1 MNNIRVLGK
10 FLDQPILVAKFQ
22 KAVPALLTAGA
33 AAYTAYDV
41 SKAPDN
47 KKKKRALKTG
57 ITMGVTVA
65 SALAA
70 PHIASAI
77 TKRPLP
83 DTLNV
88 IKQNNAELVDTFM
101 KSAKLDEKTG
111 EILKKSKEKI
121 LNLKEVNHLF
131 ENIKEKANGKEFLEK
146 LIPSPQN
153 ISAKDIFSE
162 IGYLSIYGAV
172 PVAGGIMGGIAADRV
187 VDKDKWKE
195 KIPNKIKEGSY
206 QYLANIFMC
215 NVGAGAALGIMEKLG
230 ITSKGA
236 RAAGMTAGIVAT
248 GIIGGSKIAN
258 FIGRNVIDPL
268 FNKSHNHDKNHNNH
282 HKHHHKHHQ
291 APILTDNDILKLE
304 FSDKITDSHLM
315 YKCTKPVKKE
325 KERTPEILDIGL
337 HTDDI
342 ATVSLLSGLK
352 WIEPAL
358 PMMYTLSGYRAGI
371 GYRN

>member
-1 MNNIRVLGK
+1 MNNIQVLGK
-10 FLDQPILVAKFQ
+10 FLDQPMLVSKFQ
-22 KAVPALLTAGA
+22 KAVPAILTSGA
-33 AAYTAYDV
+33 AAYTINDV
-41 SKAPDN
+41 RKAKPEER
-47 KKKKRALKTG
+47 KKTALKTG

-77 TKRPLP
+77 SKRALPEGLTK
-83 DTLNV
+83 
-88 IKQNNAELVDTFM
+88 IKQNNKELVDSFV
-101 KSAKLDEKTG
+101 KSTNLDEKTKN
-111 EILKKSKEKI
+111 ILNKSKDKI
-121 LNLKEVNHLF
+121 LNFKEVKTTF
-131 ENIKEKANGKEFLEK
+131 ETLKDKTNGKEFLEK

-162 IGYLSIYGAV
+162 IGYLSVYGAV
-172 PVAGGIMGGIAADRV
+172 PVVGGIAGGIAADRV
-187 VDKDKWKE
+187 TDKKHWKE
-195 KIPNKIKEGSY
+195 KVPDKIKEGSY

-215 NVGAGAALGIMEKLG
+215 NVGAGIALGILEKLG

-236 RAAGMTAGIVAT
+236 RALGMTAGIVAT

-258 FIGRNVIDPL
+258 LISNKLIDPL
-268 FNKSHNHDKNHNNH
+268 FKKNKKDKEE
-282 HKHHHKHHQ
+282 K
-291 APILTDNDILKLE
+291 TYSDILNINFTENKAPNYLE
-304 FSDKITDSHLM
+304 FNSDK
-315 YKCTKPVKKE
+315 KPLKQ
-325 KERTPEILDIGL
+325 KERTPEVLDIGL

-358 PMMYTLSGYRAGI
+358 PIMYTLSGYRAGI

>member
-1 MNNIRVLGK
+1 MNNIQVLGK
-10 FLDQPILVAKFQ
+10 FLDQPMLVSKFQ
-22 KAVPALLTAGA
+22 KAVPAILTAGA
-33 AAYTAYDV
+33 AAYTINDV
-41 SKAPDN
+41 RKAKPEEQ
-47 KKKKRALKTG
+47 KKTALKTG

-70 PHIASAI
+70 PHIASALS
-77 TKRPLP
+77 RRALP
-83 DTLNV
+83 SGLST
-88 IKQNNAELVDTFM
+88 IKQNNKELVDNFV
-101 KSAKLDEKTG
+101 KSTNIDKNTKN
-111 EILKKSKEKI
+111 ILNKSKDKI
-121 LNLKEVNHLF
+121 LSFKEVKTTF
-131 ENIKEKANGKEFLEK
+131 ETLKDKTNGKEFLEK

-162 IGYLSIYGAV
+162 IGYLSVYGAV
-172 PVAGGIMGGIAADRV
+172 PVVGGIAGGIAADRV
-187 VDKDKWKE
+187 TDKENWKN
-195 KIPNKIKEGSY
+195 KVPDKIKEGSY

-215 NVGAGAALGIMEKLG
+215 NVGAGIALGILEKMG

-258 FIGRNVIDPL
+258 AISNKIIDPL
-268 FNKSHNHDKNHNNH
+268 FKKSKKSEKKENYS
-282 HKHHHKHHQ
+282 
-291 APILTDNDILKLE
+291 DILNINFTEKKSPNYLE
-304 FSDKITDSHLM
+304 FNVQ
-315 YKCTKPVKKE
+315 KPKTE
-325 KERTPEILDIGL
+325 NKERTPEVLDIGL

-358 PMMYTLSGYRAGI
+358 PIMYTLSGYRAGI

>member
-1 MNNIRVLGK
+1 MNNLNVLGK
-10 FLDQPILVAKFQ
+10 FLDQPILVSKFQ
-22 KAVPALLTAGA
+22 KAVPAVLTGA
-33 AAYTAYDV
+33 AALYTAYDA
-41 SKAPDN
+41 SKAE
-47 KKKKRALKTG
+47 KGKRKERALKTG
-57 ITMGVTVA
+57 ITLGTVAA

-70 PHIASAI
+70 PHIASAV

-83 DTLNV
+83 LSLSSVKAKN
-88 IKQNNAELVDTFM
+88 KELVDSFI
-101 KSAKLDEKTG
+101 KTA
-111 EILKKSKEKI
+111 ETEEPVKNILNKSKEKI
-121 LNLKEVNHLF
+121 LGFKEVKTLY
-131 ENIKEKANGKEFLEK
+131 EKISEKKGGKEFLEK

-162 IGYLSIYGAV
+162 IGYLSLYGAV
-172 PVAGGIMGGIAADRV
+172 PVVGGIAGGITADRV
-187 VDKDKWKE
+187 TDKKHWRE

-215 NVGAGAALGIMEKLG
+215 NVGAGIALGLLEKAG
-230 ITSKGA
+230 ITSKSA
-236 RAAGMTAGIVAT
+236 RALGMTAGIVTT

-258 FIGRNVIDPL
+258 FIGDKVIDPICSRKKIE
-268 FNKSHNHDKNHNNH
+268 NYMND
-282 HKHHHKHHQ
+282 
-291 APILTDNDILKLE
+291 DILDIS
-304 FSDKITDSHLM
+304 FSDEKAAKHLYP
-315 YKCTKPVKKE
+315 YKRENIK

-358 PMMYTLSGYRAGI
+358 PLMYTVSGYRAGI

>member
-1 MNNIRVLGK
+1 MNNLQVLGK
-10 FLDQPILVAKFQ
+10 FLDQPILVSKFQ
-22 KAVPALLTAGA
+22 KAVPAILTAGA

-41 SKAPDN
+41 SKTD
-47 KKKKRALKTG
+47 KDKRKERALKTG

-70 PHIASAI
+70 PHIASKVA
-77 TKRPLP
+77 KRALP
-83 DTLNV
+83 PSLNV
-88 IKQNNAELVDTFM
+88 LQQNNKELVDSFIKTTNIE
-101 KSAKLDEKTG
+101 EKTSK
-111 EILKKSKEKI
+111 ILEKSKNKI
-121 LNLKEVNHLF
+121 LNFGEVKHIF
-131 ENIKEKANGKEFLEK
+131 ENIQEKTNGKEFLEK

-162 IGYLSIYGAV
+162 IGYLSVYGAV
-172 PVAGGIMGGIAADRV
+172 PVAGGIAGGILADRV
-187 VDKDKWKE
+187 TDKDNYKE

-230 ITSKGA
+230 IRSKGA

-258 FIGRNVIDPL
+258 LISNKIIDPCL
-268 FNKSHNHDKNHNNH
+268 NKGK
-282 HKHHHKHHQ
+282 
-291 APILTDNDILKLE
+291 
-304 FSDKITDSHLM
+304 
-315 YKCTKPVKKE
+315 VKEEKK